1 MYNIKTYRVAMIS
14 VSVLLIGRSSG
25 GSSDH
30 CAVKAVAAQRVFAVL
45 KCRNI
50 YYSDVLKIKM

>member
-1 MYNIKTYRVAMIS
+1 MYNFKTYRVAMIS

-30 CAVKAVAAQRVFAVL
+30 CTVKAVAAQRVFAVL
-45 KCRNI
+45 K
-50 YYSDVLKIKM
+50 SKQFLL